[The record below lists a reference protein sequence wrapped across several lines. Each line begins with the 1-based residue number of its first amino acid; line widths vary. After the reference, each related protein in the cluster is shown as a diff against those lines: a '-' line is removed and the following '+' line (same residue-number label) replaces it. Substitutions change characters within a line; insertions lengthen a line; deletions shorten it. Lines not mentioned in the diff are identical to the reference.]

1 MAKRKMTATQ
11 KLRRLVQQ
19 QVRRMEKRGYRVEP
33 EVKEKIKTGKYQT
46 LKSIQKSKYQK
57 LYRSS
62 SSEVDGKIVSGE
74 QKRIIERSESARKA
88 AETRRQR
95 RRLQQ
100 SIERDARDWERRRR
114 EQDERDRRDAE
125 SYDEGRIAYSQINEL
140 IEQYPTP
147 GSRMLS
153 NALRSEIGKYGE
165 RSVLQA
171 MGQAPETFIAMAQ
184 QIIYY
189 EEESSAIHSALVS
202 FIEIITGTILNT
214 EESKE
219 IGETLDEMTDMGEL

>member
-33 EVKEKIKTGKYQT
+33 EVKEKIKSGKYQT
-46 LKSIQKSKYQK
+46 LKSYQKDKYQK
-57 LYRSS
+57 LYQSS
-62 SSEVDGKIVSGE
+62 SSEVDGKIVSGK
-74 QKRIIERSESARKA
+74 QKRIIERAESARKG

-100 SIERDARDWERRRR
+100 SNERDARDWERRRR

-125 SYDEGRIAYSQINEL
+125 NYDEGRIAYSQINDL

-147 GSRMLS
+147 GSRMLR

-171 MGQAPETFIAMAQ
+171 MGQAPDTFIAMAQ

-202 FIEIITGTILNT
+202 FIEVITGTILNT